1 MIKIAVPK
9 DEIYKDLTQNAAEIC
24 KENGIMLIEDKEE
37 RVGELFVRNSVDLAL
52 VSPYD
57 LIRFHRKGDFRIVPG
72 AALGIGGR
80 TGHFNIHIKK
90 EGYGV
95 NNCLLMFN
103 SPLLK
108 KIVEILYA
116 ERYNIEIN
124 VDMGLPKDKEIT
136 DYDIIIDD
144 QCGGDC
150 PIDLTEDW
158 LDTFKQI
165 IPLAVWVG
173 RNEELPLNVIEI
185 TNKFAGV
192 SLSER
197 EDLPITDEEMTLHQ
211 GFICR
216 QWSED
221 MNAAIEHLS
230 DVLFYRGEVAE
241 IADIKIMETGDEEEP
256 EPNNN
261 ENLNK

>member
-9 DEIYKDLTQNAAEIC
+9 DKIYKDLTQNASAIC
-24 KENGIMLIEDKEE
+24 KENGIMLIEDREE

-57 LIRFHRKGDFRIVPG
+57 LIRYHRKGDFRIVPG

-90 EGYGV
+90 EGFSLS
-95 NNCLLMFN
+95 NCLLMFD

-116 ERYNIEIN
+116 ERYHTEIK
-124 VDMGLPKDKEIT
+124 VDMGMPKDKTIS
-136 DYDIIIDD
+136 DYDIIIDN

-158 LDTFKQI
+158 YDTFKQM

-173 RNEELPLNVIEI
+173 RNEELPMNIAEI
-185 TNKFAGV
+185 TNKFVAV

-197 EDLPITDEEMTLHQ
+197 EALPITDEEMTLHQ
-211 GFICR
+211 GYICR
-216 QWSED
+216 KWSDE
-221 MNAAIEHLS
+221 MLRAIEHLS
-230 DVLFYRGEVAE
+230 DILFYRGEVSE
-241 IADIKIMETGDEEEP
+241 IADIKIMDMVKEES
-256 EPNNN
+256 
-261 ENLNK
+261 